1 LSPLQ
6 AHEFDTILTTV
17 KGFSNWANIELIETI
32 LYPNDNNELD
42 GVRNNEKRMTQAFE
56 IGVRISTQ
64 KASLLNLDQFSSIQ
78 L

>member
-1 LSPLQ
+1 
-6 AHEFDTILTTV
+6 V

-32 LYPNDNNELD
+32 LYPNDSNDLG

-64 KASLLNLDQFSSIQ
+64 KASLLNLDQFSSVQ
-78 L
+78 LWLFHVFV